1 MFEDMNPACC
11 FKNFQSHLLLKLRV
25 SIKPGRITVRNL
37 KKKMF
42 SETLVEHPFKKS
54 CITNPLV
61 ALEDDIWAENM
72 GSDISKSKNDKY
84 RLKM

>member
-1 MFEDMNPACC
+1 
-11 FKNFQSHLLLKLRV
+11 
-25 SIKPGRITVRNL
+25 
-37 KKKMF
+37 MF

-54 CITNPLV
+54 CITNPVV